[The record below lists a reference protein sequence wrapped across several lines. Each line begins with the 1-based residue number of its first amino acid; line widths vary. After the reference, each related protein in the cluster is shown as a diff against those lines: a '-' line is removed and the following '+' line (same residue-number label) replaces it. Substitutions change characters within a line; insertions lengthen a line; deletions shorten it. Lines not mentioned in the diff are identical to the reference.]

1 MRSLPKLAAAMDGN
15 KILVEMPS
23 LLAAVELHVKRY
35 KPRSHTM
42 STVSIR
48 TLSPEDSLIN
58 LTSLLHRAYERLGA
72 MGLQYTAVN
81 QTPDVTAN
89 RIKGGVCFVAETT
102 GAIVGTI
109 LVKPT
114 CTESECD
121 YFTHPGV
128 ATVHQFAVD
137 PAVQGRGIGRALL
150 AHSEAW
156 ASEKG
161 FRELAMDTAEQAA
174 HLIRFYS
181 DLGYKHVDFVKWSD
195 KVYRSVVLSKVLQ

>member
-72 MGLQYTAVN
+72 MGCSTQ
-81 QTPDVTAN
+81 Q
-89 RIKGGVCFVAETT
+89 
-102 GAIVGTI
+102 
-109 LVKPT
+109 
-114 CTESECD
+114 
-121 YFTHPGV
+121 
-128 ATVHQFAVD
+128 
-137 PAVQGRGIGRALL
+137 
-150 AHSEAW
+150 
-156 ASEKG
+156 
-161 FRELAMDTAEQAA
+161 
-174 HLIRFYS
+174 
-181 DLGYKHVDFVKWSD
+181 
-195 KVYRSVVLSKVLQ
+195 